1 MFCRYI
7 LPILLLAF
15 TCVFG
20 ATINSQP
27 EEQLKGPERTW
38 TNGEYRLGLPGLAN
52 IRLPDEHGISHYHS
66 GVMPEQKNK
75 LIVHLEHDVSYG
87 GKKYQTLTIA
97 SGGRIFLGD
106 YKDYRLPEE
115 FGRGLYPYVKAVEH
129 EFVPVAG
136 ASEVPVIWRKFE
148 EHGDVF
154 TAVEFGPFNIVGH
167 ADPLICQV
175 SFYTDGEIQVQYWNL
190 NRKDAYLVSTKGSN
204 FVEKDYIGLP
214 YVYTVGKKITL
225 TKEAKTRVFTKLPED
240 IFFVGKLREGWIA
253 KAFNA
258 DGPKIRYN
266 NSNDIEVDFSSGEYP
281 GIVIAYDHARENPI
295 VGSFE
300 SLYLW
305 TYDNGNDK
313 ADPVYFWYFNENS
326 MFNNETEDA
335 GYPYI
340 SDKVD
345 GVGSNKFELSPIAVS
360 GNVPQNC
367 ISDNTIYPCAYGVSW
382 HKNTGII
389 DTVAAPAL
397 KLQVIAKNTNRKIRI
412 HRIRA
417 VPQQPRSIQFKPPVT
432 YDVEYEG
439 EGNYGYLDVGG
450 VRAPVSM
457 AEKADVDAA
466 LHVLPGYSVEKI
478 QVNGKVAY
486 DRNDPLKKQN
496 GIQVDT
502 FPNQNLVTIRFPLI
516 SNVKIKVTYGGCSR
530 SKIPEV
536 IAAYTKSEIFLDP
549 EDKNKVMETYSVK
562 DGFGQIVQTQIPVNA
577 GFFRISAVYSDI
589 AGNALYAP
597 KPYIVKKST
606 YSFEPM
612 HCEQCVRNSAAYF
625 SDANAEFKEQVES
638 FGYPYIQHNYHYGEN
653 RAVVDEVAGMGEA
666 SFALSDKFAKI
677 WKIPVKTTKTSEFFN
692 IAQMQKDLGSNPN
705 GLGLQFDNE
714 YADRLEELDDDD
726 LDAAT
731 EAKYP
736 FELTVSQ
743 SIDGIITQ
751 SISDAAGNLMATWS
765 THDGEVLVKRYEY
778 NSASQLIRT
787 FVEGHRGFETKY
799 TYDDGGRLIATEAP
813 DRGRTETKYDSENR
827 IRYTRDARQIA
838 KGGENKDHFNVI
850 IYDERDRIVQTGE
863 VRGNC
868 NGCSFDD
875 PENVPVDY
883 IHPIAETIYG
893 VPSKESL
900 TAKSS
905 RLDDELADYI
915 VGHIEGVGPNDV
927 GATITYGSDGNVVS
941 MKMASFDRLGQT
953 KKAWLVYLVE
963 ADAPAIETVYEY
975 TASGLVKRVSTN
987 EWNHTQKNWNAV
999 SKRVMEYGRFNR
1011 LEKVYEQE
1019 LDNNNKSL
1027 LASYTYDTLGTLTK
1041 TTYYDKGEEVYTKTA
1056 DGDIYGRTTRIGYK
1070 DAKGADLYEESLYY
1084 PAPLLNR
1091 VSSIKHKWNGNFAHQ
1106 DSVIE
1111 NFVYDDRG
1119 SLSIFETD
1127 MAGRMTNG
1135 TYEYDILGRLTRK
1148 AEAGSDIVFDY
1159 VDGSYR
1165 PVAVSVNG
1173 NEIGRALAFDPA
1185 GNLWLNGVSNVAY
1198 KLNGAGL
1205 PEKALRFGGTL
1216 PAGITL
1222 EQIDAGAVATADS
1235 AVAYEYDGVTR
1246 VYERREAAG
1255 GYVSGRVT
1263 VPGLGS
1269 YARGP
1274 ETAFSMERLDLPGGG
1289 YRTGADGA
1297 ALFPLTDAQGSIRG
1311 YANLSGVRSA
1321 HAYYPYG
1328 SVEDLSVDA
1337 PEDARRW
1344 QSKEFDGALG
1354 NYYFGARYY
1363 DPLLGLWMS
1372 PDPAGQFSNPY
1383 GYGGDPVN
1391 YVDPTGM
1398 WALGLGLV
1406 VGWDSQHGWQIGFGA
1421 ALDLSN
1427 GSPGNGFGANLSY
1440 TWNQDDSESFN
1451 MGASGQYLW
1460 LAGGLSYSYNSY
1472 TGQTFSGNIGVC
1484 VGLKGVVSVGPEI
1497 GGSLYV
1503 NHEGDIMGATAY
1515 AELQASAFGGLTS
1528 AVVGY
1533 ESGSVGMEG
1542 RGLFA
1547 GATVAGVHAEV
1558 SERGGRSLSFRGS
1571 VYYGSTDEGNDFGA
1585 DNIHR
1590 KVSRLLW
1597 IPELGSLGRIKLGA
1611 AVDETKDGLGITQKK
1626 KILEMVLDYAEKNGD
1641 KESYDLLEILNT
1653 SYGDGTHL
1661 DDKAYEA
1668 LQKWLVTKGGLKSV
1682 WRPSFPWDPYHKDTY
1697 ANGRLFDY
1705 GNIEFKYWPGTKD
1718 VFSSYNY
1725 GNNVIDH
1732 IFLDM
1737 FGYLMSN

>member
-1 MFCRYI
+1 MLCRYI

-52 IRLPDEHGISHYHS
+52 IRLPDAHGISHYHS

-154 TAVEFGPFNIVGH
+154 TAFEFGPFNIVGH

-190 NRKDAYLVSTKGSN
+190 NRKDAYLISTRGSN

-225 TKEAKTRVFTKLPED
+225 TKEAKTSVFTKLPED

-258 DGPKIRYN
+258 DGPKIQYN

-417 VPQQPRSIQFKPPVT
+417 VLQQPRSIQFKPPVT

-549 EDKNKVMETYSVK
+549 EDKNNVMETYSVK

-577 GFFRISAVYSDI
+577 GFFRVSAVYSDI

-597 KPYIVKKST
+597 KPYVVKKST

-726 LDAAT
+726 LDTAT

-743 SIDGIITQ
+743 SVDGIITQ

-799 TYDDGGRLIATEAP
+799 TYDDDGRLIATEAP

-838 KGGENKDHFNVI
+838 KGGTNKDFFNVI
-850 IYDERDRIVQTGE
+850 IYDERDRVVQTGV

-883 IHPIAETIYG
+883 MHLLTETIYG
-893 VPSKESL
+893 IPFKDVL

-905 RLDDELADYI
+905 QLDDNLADYI

-1041 TTYYDKGEEVYTKTA
+1041 TTYFDKDREVYTKEV
-1056 DGDIYGRTTRIGYK
+1056 DGDIYERTTRIGYK

-1084 PAPLLNR
+1084 SAPLLNR
-1091 VSSIKHKWNGNFAHQ
+1091 VSSIKHKWNESVANQ

-1119 SLSIFETD
+1119 NLSIFETD
-1127 MAGRMTNG
+1127 MTGKMTNG
-1135 TYEYDILGRLTRK
+1135 AYEYDILGRLTRK
-1148 AEAGSDIVFDY
+1148 TEAGSDIVFEY

-1165 PVAVSVNG
+1165 PVFVSVNDQ
-1173 NEIGRALAFDPA
+1173 EIDRALAYDLA
-1185 GNLWLNGVSNVAY
+1185 GNLWLNGVNKAAY
-1198 KLNGAGL
+1198 KLNESGL
-1205 PEKALRFGGTL
+1205 PERALRYVGTL
-1216 PAGITL
+1216 PAGISL
-1222 EQIDAGAVATADS
+1222 DQIDAGADFAADS
-1235 AVAYEYDGVTR
+1235 SVSYEYDGDAR
-1246 VYERREAAG
+1246 VYERREAG
-1255 GYVSGRVT
+1255 SKYISGRVT
-1263 VPGLGS
+1263 IPGLGAYTRAS
-1269 YARGP
+1269 G
-1274 ETAFSMERLDLPGGG
+1274 TGFSMERLDLPGGG
-1289 YRTGADGA
+1289 YRVGVNGP
-1297 ALFPLTDAQGSIRG
+1297 ALFALTDAQGSVRG
-1311 YANLSGVRSA
+1311 YADHSGMLSA

-1328 SVEDLSVDA
+1328 TVNDVAVYADEDT
-1337 PEDARRW
+1337 RRW
-1344 QSKEFDGALG
+1344 QSKELDGGLG

-1363 DPLLGLWMS
+1363 DPFLGIWMS
-1372 PDPAGQFSNPY
+1372 PDPAGQFANPY
-1383 GYGGDPVN
+1383 SYGGDPVN
-1391 YVDPTGM
+1391 YLDPTGM
-1398 WALGLGLV
+1398 WAFGLGFV
-1406 VGWDSQHGWQIGFGA
+1406 VGWDSQHGWQFGIGA
-1421 ALDLSN
+1421 AWDISD
-1427 GSPGNGFGANLSY
+1427 GSTERDFGVNLTY

-1451 MGASGQYLW
+1451 TGASGQYYW

-1484 VGLKGVVSVGPEI
+1484 VGLKGMVSVGPEI

-1503 NHEGDIMGATAY
+1503 NHEGDFMGATAY
-1515 AELQASAFGGLTS
+1515 AELQASAFGGLAS
-1528 AVVGY
+1528 AAVGY
-1533 ESGSVGMEG
+1533 ESGSMGMEG

-1547 GATVAGVHAEV
+1547 GATVAGIHGELSHLEDGVDGMRGDIGFQEILYYEMKNLGQDPKTKKPRKYVGLSIPALGIFGDYFMYDHGNRNENPIQKEV
-1558 SERGGRSLSFRGS
+1558 MGKDGKGISRKQFEKLAKDNDLDYGKYPWIASLFHPSNTDKMWMEKKSIFSFL
-1571 VYYGSTDEGNDFGA
+1571 YGWF
-1585 DNIHR
+1585 
-1590 KVSRLLW
+1590 W
-1597 IPELGSLGRIKLGA
+1597 IPSVE
-1611 AVDETKDGLGITQKK
+1611 GLFFPGG
-1626 KILEMVLDYAEKNGD
+1626 DYA
-1641 KESYDLLEILNT
+1641 S
-1653 SYGDGTHL
+1653 
-1661 DDKAYEA
+1661 A
-1668 LQKWLVTKGGLKSV
+1668 
-1682 WRPSFPWDPYHKDTY
+1682 P
-1697 ANGRLFDY
+1697 
-1705 GNIEFKYWPGTKD
+1705 
-1718 VFSSYNY
+1718 SYNY
-1725 GNNVIDH
+1725 GHNLITH
-1732 IFLDM
+1732 ALLDWIPYFVM
-1737 FGYLMSN
+1737 DRWFPNP